1 MKSSHRP
8 PTTAPARSC
17 IPDIS
22 RPYRSISRR
31 FRAAPI
37 VLCLYLAAPA
47 ALGASYKWTD
57 EQGRVHYGDT
67 IPPADIHRPH
77 EKLDKQG
84 LVDRKVD
91 AAPNPTQRAE
101 LRRRTQEQA
110 AEQEEAR
117 RREIRDQFLI
127 ETYQDAA
134 QVKAAYDAK
143 LASIDSSISLATSV
157 VDKLTARRAA
167 LARNAAANER
177 GGEATLKLQQG
188 IRDIDQQLEHQ
199 RSYIEERRS
208 ERRGLEQA
216 AVQDIARFEQLQAEQ
231 LEAQRAGNP

>member
-127 ETYQDAA
+127 ETYQD
-134 QVKAAYDAK
+134 V
-143 LASIDSSISLATSV
+143 ASIDSSISLATSV